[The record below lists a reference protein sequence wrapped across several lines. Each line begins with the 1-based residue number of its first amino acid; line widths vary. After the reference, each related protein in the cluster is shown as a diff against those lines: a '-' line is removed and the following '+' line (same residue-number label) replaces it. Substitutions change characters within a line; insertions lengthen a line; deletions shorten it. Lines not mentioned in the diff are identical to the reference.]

1 MTEIFM
7 NDDLLPFEDEESIY
21 LATLI
26 AQREALSVAPLAKMD
41 DGSTLY
47 LPAFKQPFLSCDIY
61 RIELLPIIV

>member
-47 LPAFKQPFLSCDIY
+47 PACLKTAVSLM
-61 RIELLPIIV
+61 